1 MSVEW
6 IVTGIILLGGMTA
19 AGISLY
25 IKRRREAQ
33 AVSDFTF
40 LDAGVSTDLTD
51 LEKDDSKW
59 LIRFTMIMGLN

>member
-6 IVTGIILLGGMTA
+6 IVTGIILLGGMAA

-33 AVSDFTF
+33 EIADSTF
-40 LDAGVSTDLTD
+40 SESEKTDYTQWPIITIALDVRKS
-51 LEKDDSKW
+51 S
-59 LIRFTMIMGLN
+59 

>member
-6 IVTGIILLGGMTA
+6 IVTGIILLGGMAA

-33 AVSDFTF
+33 ISDLSLSDTEIQP
-40 LDAGVSTDLTD
+40 DLAES
-51 LEKDDSKW
+51 EKDDEK
-59 LIRFTMIMGLN
+59 

>member
-6 IVTGIILLGGMTA
+6 IVTGVILLGGMVT

-33 AVSDFTF
+33 
-40 LDAGVSTDLTD
+40 TDLFEVTD
-51 LEKDDSKW
+51 VKPDLAESEKDDEK
-59 LIRFTMIMGLN
+59 

>member
-25 IKRRREAQ
+25 IKRKREAQ
-33 AVSDFTF
+33 AVSDLSLNDTK
-40 LDAGVSTDLTD
+40 TNIDLAEFNED
-51 LEKDDSKW
+51 EK
-59 LIRFTMIMGLN
+59 

>member
-6 IVTGIILLGGMTA
+6 IVTGVILLGGMAA

-33 AVSDFTF
+33 AVSDLSLADTKIE
-40 LDAGVSTDLTD
+40 SDLAD
-51 LEKDDSKW
+51 PEKDDEK
-59 LIRFTMIMGLN
+59 

>member
-6 IVTGIILLGGMTA
+6 IVTGIILLGGMAA

-33 AVSDFTF
+33 AVSDLSLSYTEIQP
-40 LDAGVSTDLTD
+40 DLAES
-51 LEKDDSKW
+51 EKDDEK
-59 LIRFTMIMGLN
+59 

>member
-6 IVTGIILLGGMTA
+6 IVTGVILLGGMAA

-33 AVSDFTF
+33 
-40 LDAGVSTDLTD
+40 TDSFETEIQPD
-51 LEKDDSKW
+51 LAEPEKDDE
-59 LIRFTMIMGLN
+59 T

>member
-6 IVTGIILLGGMTA
+6 IVTGIILLGGMAA

-33 AVSDFTF
+33 ADLFE
-40 LDAGVSTDLTD
+40 ATDIKPD
-51 LEKDDSKW
+51 LAETEKEDE
-59 LIRFTMIMGLN
+59 T

>member
-6 IVTGIILLGGMTA
+6 IVTGLILLGGMTA

-33 AVSDFTF
+33 AVSDLSLADTKIQ
-40 LDAGVSTDLTD
+40 SDLAD
-51 LEKDDSKW
+51 PEKDDEK
-59 LIRFTMIMGLN
+59 

>member
-6 IVTGIILLGGMTA
+6 IVTGVILLGGMAA

-33 AVSDFTF
+33 AVSDLSLADTKIQ
-40 LDAGVSTDLTD
+40 SDLAD
-51 LEKDDSKW
+51 PEKDDEK
-59 LIRFTMIMGLN
+59 